1 MGRILGIDFGDRWIG
16 LALSDPGGIIASP
29 LDVLDGEA
37 ALRDAL
43 GRLVREKEIERLV
56 VGLPV
61 NMDGTLGPRAK
72 RTLLFKERLEKEW
85 SLPVDTWDERLTTIQ
100 AENALRQGTLSGAK
114 RRMRVD
120 KVAAQILL
128 QSYLDRQRALNQEGS
143 STE

>member
-37 ALRDAL
+37 ALRDTL
-43 GRLVREKEIERLV
+43 GHLVREKEIERLV

-72 RTLLFKERLEKEW
+72 RTLLFK
-85 SLPVDTWDERLTTIQ
+85 
-100 AENALRQGTLSGAK
+100 
-114 RRMRVD
+114 
-120 KVAAQILL
+120 
-128 QSYLDRQRALNQEGS
+128 
-143 STE
+143 